1 MKTIVK
7 TYLAVIEISL
17 VCFVLLPNVQ
27 AVVPPPDGGYPN
39 FTTAEGTNALKNLTS
54 GAGNTGVGW
63 SSLLNVTTASFNTA
77 TGAGTLVLN
86 TGNENTATGAAA
98 LLSNTIG
105 EFNTATGA
113 FALFSNQESNRNN
126 AVGDRALFSHTSG
139 DYNNAVGTFALSSDI
154 GGTQNNAFGD
164 EALNSNTIGAA
175 NTAVGDNALHSNTT
189 GSLNAAIGALALY
202 SNVGGNFNTALGAGA
217 GSSVTG
223 NSNICVGNSVLGVAG
238 ENNRIRIGDNLP
250 TGSGQSACYIGGIAG
265 QTVGAGGGTCYVDN
279 AGKLGV
285 FLSARRYKE
294 NIRPMDDRSAALF
307 SLKPVTFRY
316 KPEYDKSGTPHF
328 GLIAEEVAEVA
339 PDLVIRNAKGEI
351 STVRYEAVNAMLLN
365 EFLKEHRKMQE
376 LEATVVQQQ
385 KAVDALIAHI
395 KEQDSKIQN
404 VTDQLEMS
412 KATEQVATIK

>member
-1 MKTIVK
+1 MIIK
-7 TYLAVIEISL
+7 TYVSFVAIVLA
-17 VCFVLLPNVQ
+17 CFNFLPGAQ

-86 TGNENTATGAAA
+86 TGNENTATGAVA
-98 LLSNTIG
+98 LLSNTTG
-105 EFNTATGA
+105 ESNTAIGA

-139 DYNNAVGTFALSSDI
+139 DYNNAVGTFALSSDT
-154 GGTQNNAFGD
+154 GGAQNNAFGD
-164 EALNSNTIGAA
+164 EALVSNTIGAA
-175 NTAVGDNALHSNTT
+175 NTAVGDNALHENTT
-189 GSLNAAIGALALY
+189 GSLNTAIGALALY

-223 NSNICVGNSVLGVAG
+223 NSNICIGSTVLGVAG

-294 NIRPMDDRSAALF
+294 NIRPMDDGSAALF

-316 KPEYDKSGTPHF
+316 KPEYDESGTPHF

-339 PDLVIRNAKGEI
+339 PDLVIRNAKGEL

-365 EFLKEHRKMQE
+365 EFLKEHQKVQE
-376 LEATVVQQQ
+376 QGAAIAQL
-385 KAVDALIAHI
+385 KNGMDSLIAHI
-395 KEQDSKIQN
+395 KEQDSKIQK
-404 VTDQLEMS
+404 VSDEIEMS
-412 KATEQVATIK
+412 KPATRLVTTE

>member
-7 TYLAVIEISL
+7 TYLAVIGISL

-294 NIRPMDDRSAALF
+294 NIRPMDDGSAALF